1 MSSVL
6 TIEGL
11 SKSFRQLQALDDV
24 SLTIEPGEFVGLI
37 GPNGAGKSTLMN
49 CSLARLVPDSGKV
62 TLGGVDV
69 YEETV
74 AARAKVGF
82 VPQELDLYE
91 YLTGEEYL
99 WFIGELRDVS
109 EAKLQETIKHLLHI
123 TELTDAR
130 HRIVKEYSGGMSR
143 KLAIAGALVGAPPL
157 LMLDESFV
165 GLDPESTF
173 AIEKELKAHR
183 ESGGAVLLSS
193 HILDMLERICTRIVM
208 LVDGEVVIDSPKAE
222 VDSMLESEGFE
233 NLTELYLDRA
243 GKLERLGR

>member
-6 TIEGL
+6 KVEGL
-11 SKSFRQLQALDDV
+11 SKSFRQIQALNDV
-24 SLTIEPGEFVGLI
+24 SLSIEPGDFVGLI

-49 CSLARLVPDSGKV
+49 CSLARLVPDAGKV
-62 TLGGVDV
+62 ELGGVDV
-69 YEETV
+69 YQKTV

-99 WFIGELRDVS
+99 WFIGELREVP
-109 EAKLQETIKHLLHI
+109 EVRLQKTIKHLLHI
-123 TELTDAR
+123 TELTRAR
-130 HRIVKEYSGGMSR
+130 NRIVKEYSGGMSR
-143 KLAIAGALVGAPPL
+143 KLAIAGALVGKPPL

-165 GLDPESTF
+165 GLDLESTF
-173 AIEKELKAHR
+173 AIEKELAAHR
-183 ESGGAVLLSS
+183 ENGGAVLLSS

-208 LVDGEVVIDSPKAE
+208 LVGGELVIDASKAE
-222 VDSMLESEGFE
+222 VDSMIEDEGFC

-243 GKLERLGR
+243 DKLERLG

>member
-6 TIEGL
+6 KIEAL
-11 SKSFRQLQALDDV
+11 SKSFRQLKAVDDV
-24 SLTIEPGEFVGLI
+24 SLSIEPGEFVGLI

-49 CSLARLVPDSGKV
+49 CSLARLIPDSGEV
-62 TLGGVDV
+62 RLGGVDV
-69 YEETV
+69 YSETV

-99 WFIGELRDVS
+99 WFIGELRDVP
-109 EAKLQETIKHLLHI
+109 EAKLQKSIEHLLNI
-123 TELTDAR
+123 TELVDAR

-173 AIEKELKAHR
+173 AIEKELRTHR
-183 ESGGAVLLSS
+183 DAGGAVLLSS

-208 LVDGEVVIDSPKAE
+208 LVEGKIVIDASKVEIDATLGE
-222 VDSMLESEGFE
+222 EGFQ

>member
-6 TIEGL
+6 KVESL

-24 SLTIEPGEFVGLI
+24 SLSIEPGDFVGLI

-49 CSLARLVPDSGKV
+49 CSLARLIPDSGDV
-62 TLGGVDV
+62 TLGGVKV
-69 YEETV
+69 YEQTV

-99 WFIGELRDVS
+99 WFIGELREVP
-109 EAKLQETIKHLLHI
+109 EAKLQERIKHLLHI

-173 AIEKELKAHR
+173 AIEKELTAHR
-183 ESGGAVLLSS
+183 KNGGAVLLSS
-193 HILDMLERICTRIVM
+193 HILDMIERICTRIVM
-208 LVDGEVVIDSPKAE
+208 LVDGEVVVDATKAE
-222 VDSMLESEGFE
+222 VDSMISAEGFG

-243 GKLERLGR
+243 DKLERLA